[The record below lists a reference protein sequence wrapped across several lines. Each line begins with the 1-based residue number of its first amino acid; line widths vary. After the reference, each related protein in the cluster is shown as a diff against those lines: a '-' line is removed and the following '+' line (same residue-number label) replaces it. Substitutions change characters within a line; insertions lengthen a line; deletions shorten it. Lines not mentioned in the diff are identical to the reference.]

1 MSSVQLPG
9 HVTFVGAGPGH
20 PDLLTLGAASA
31 LAAADVVLH
40 DRLVGDDILV
50 LIRTGATVL
59 SVGKEG
65 FGPSVTQ
72 SEINALL
79 IGFALKGTPVIRLKS
94 GDCGVFGR
102 LDDEIAALD
111 ALGIGWTILPG
122 ITSAAAAAAS
132 IGQSLTQRG
141 RNRSLRFL
149 TGHDVDGFAEHD
161 WRALS
166 EPGAVAAIY
175 MGKRATR
182 FLQGRLMMHGADVA
196 TPVTIVENV
205 SRPDQRVMAATIA
218 TLPAMAERLAGPS
231 VILLGLAPRAA
242 AGVLRKL
249 KEVAG

>member
-1 MSSVQLPG
+1 MSPAQLPG
-9 HVTFVGAGPGH
+9 HVTFVGAGPGD
-20 PDLLTLGAASA
+20 PDLLTIGAARA
-31 LAAADVVLH
+31 LAGADVVLH
-40 DRLVGDDILV
+40 DRLVGDGIIA
-50 LIRTGATVL
+50 LIRPGATVL

-79 IGFALKGTPVIRLKS
+79 VAFALKGTPVIRLKS

-102 LDDEIAALD
+102 LDDEVTALD
-111 ALGIGWTILPG
+111 ALGINWTIMPG
-122 ITSAAAAAAS
+122 ITSAAAAAAA

-149 TGHDVDGFAEHD
+149 TGHDVEGFAEQD
-161 WRALS
+161 WRGLA

-175 MGKRATR
+175 MGKRAAR
-182 FLQGRLMMHGADVA
+182 FLQGRLMMHGAVVT
-196 TPVTIVENV
+196 TPVTLVENV
-205 SRPDQRVMAATIA
+205 SRPDQRVIAATIA
-218 TLPAMAERLAGPS
+218 TLPAMAEGLAGHA